1 VAARHWHHGPDS
13 FVQHSGAASGAAVFA
28 DEAAKL
34 TGVSN
39 AHRTSTIPRPRLHAK
54 VERPRL
60 QKTTVPI
67 ETHATHRVTDITSA
81 TSSIDIIPQRSGR
94 LLLAV
99 FTSLIVLAIGAAL
112 FVLPISSWLHQRQQ
126 LAKGTGQVA
135 TLNQANDQLQTEVD
149 RLQTDE
155 GIKQAAREVIDFV
168 EKGEQRITV
177 MPAGAAPTVL
187 PTGWPYDLVTQIIA
201 IRQAESD
208 AAAAVVTP

>member
-1 VAARHWHHGPDS
+1 M
-13 FVQHSGAASGAAVFA
+13 
-28 DEAAKL
+28 
-34 TGVSN
+34 
-39 AHRTSTIPRPRLHAK
+39 HAK

-67 ETHATHRVTDITSA
+67 ETHATHRVTDIASS
-81 TSSIDIIPQRSGR
+81 TSSVEIIPQRSGR
-94 LLLAV
+94 MLLAV

-112 FVLPISSWLHQRQQ
+112 FVLPISSWFHQRQQ
-126 LAKGTGQVA
+126 LAKGTSQVA

-149 RLQTDE
+149 RLQTDD

-177 MPAGAAPTVL
+177 MPVGPAPTAL
-187 PTGWPYDLVTQIIA
+187 PPGWPYDLVTQIIA

-208 AAAAVVTP
+208 AAAPVTNP